1 MLSGRSPAKLA
12 ADHKEDEV
20 NRILIATDGS
30 EASGAAVDEG
40 LELARDTGADVTFV
54 YVRAPASSV
63 LGEPFY
69 QHSLSHES
77 AAAHA
82 AVGAAMARADGYSVD
97 ADYEIFEGDPVEKI
111 LRVAMSRDVDMIVL
125 GSRGLGAFKGT
136 LLGSVS
142 RAVAR
147 EADRPVLIARAKTE
161 RPAHAAA

>member
-1 MLSGRSPAKLA
+1 M
-12 ADHKEDEV
+12 

-30 EASGAAVDEG
+30 EASGGAVEEG
-40 LELARDTGADVTFV
+40 LALARDVEAAVTFV
-54 YVRAPASSV
+54 YVRSRPSSV

-69 QHSLSHES
+69 QHALSHES

-82 AVGAAMARADGYSVD
+82 AIEAAMAQADEYGVE

-142 RAVAR
+142 RAIAR
-147 EADRPVLIARAKTE
+147 EADRPVLIARE
-161 RPAHAAA
+161 RTAPAIHAVA